1 MTNCVGPRRAVALA
15 GGHAPRPSPSETLVI
30 TGLLPIVDG
39 GPLGG
44 RRCQAV
50 ATAAVGEGDETAL
63 NPADGSPMVEV
74 ARLMA
79 GEPPPAGHEMQAAG
93 DQMGASGVG
102 RRWSGSN
109 D

>member
-1 MTNCVGPRRAVALA
+1 MA

-79 GEPPPAGHEMQAAG
+79 GERENRLLRATRCRLTGRSDG
-93 DQMGASGVG
+93 RKRCRGAVERS
-102 RRWSGSN
+102 S
-109 D
+109 